1 MAREDLARKAE
12 LSYLSAFYSGLLTDK
27 QREALSLHCEED
39 MSLGEI
45 AEELNI
51 SRQGV
56 HELLTRAAA
65 KMADMEEKLHLADR
79 FTRTEQSLIRC
90 RDALAEGRYQE
101 AQNLLDDLIRLEQE
115 DENGL

>member
-45 AEELNI
+45 AEELGI

-56 HELLTRAAA
+56 HELLARAVA
-65 KMADMEEKLHLADR
+65 KMTDMEEKLHLAAR
-79 FTRTEQSLIRC
+79 FSRTEQILVDC
-90 RDALAEGRYQE
+90 RAALDAGQYQE
-101 AQNLLDDLIRLEQE
+101 ARNLLDAIIRLEQE